1 MPKGENLTIECQVF
15 LLQNT
20 YYFEI
25 CNQKERAELLRRIY
39 KAFFSKDDEEGF
51 MTVVSGIK
59 KRKKQANQSLIKCVY
74 SLLFH
79 LHRKTW

>member
-1 MPKGENLTIECQVF
+1 MNARFFFCKILTT
-15 LLQNT
+15 LS
-20 YYFEI
+20 EI

-59 KRKKQANQSLIKCVY
+59 KKKAI
-74 SLLFH
+74 
-79 LHRKTW
+79 